1 MNLQEVVREGIGIIF
16 GRDRPDFLGENDVEE
31 IYITDEDYQPSTS
44 DADTDDEELDSASD
58 SENNK
63 PNESPTKT
71 NSNEAAG
78 EGSSGIM
85 AETRDTKKPI
95 DDYNEEEEDDEVI
108 KKIITEIKKPRSKPP
123 SITTN
128 DYVVDLSFHPEQNIL
143 AVGNVTGDILIY
155 RYTNEEN
162 TLLQSHEVHTK
173 AIRDI
178 EFSQDGKSIFSASRD
193 KSIMITDF
201 ETGKLKRF
209 WENAHEEPVYKLSVI
224 NENLFATGDDDGT
237 LKLWDLRRKETDPVF
252 SIKVVEDFISSI
264 ITNSQEKLL
273 CCTSGDGY
281 LSTIHIGGK

>member
-16 GRDRPDFLGENDVEE
+16 GRERPDFLGENDVEE

-58 SENNK
+58 SESNK
-63 PNESPTKT
+63 PNESPTKA

-78 EGSSGIM
+78 EGSSGLT
-85 AETRDTKKPI
+85 AETRDSKKPI

-123 SITTN
+123 NITTN

-173 AIRDI
+173 AIRDL
-178 EFSQDGKSIFSASRD
+178 EFSQDGKSILSASRD